1 MKFGTMDAYRVKQT
15 VDVKRLWLDGDVL
28 MSDTA
33 VGVVVLARAGDR
45 NAVGDVLTLESLQL
59 AVAHWERTHQ

>member
-1 MKFGTMDAYRVKQT
+1 MKFGTLDAYRVRQSIEVT
-15 VDVKRLWLDGDVL
+15 RIWLDGDTL
-28 MSDTA
+28 KGDTA
-33 VGVVVLARAGDR
+33 AGVVVLARAGDR